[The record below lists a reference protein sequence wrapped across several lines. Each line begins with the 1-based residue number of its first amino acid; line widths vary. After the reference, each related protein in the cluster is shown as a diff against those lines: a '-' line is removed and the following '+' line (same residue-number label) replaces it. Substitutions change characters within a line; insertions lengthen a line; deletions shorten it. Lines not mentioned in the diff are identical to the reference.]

1 MSEGSDGTYYIF
13 ESTFRPGGGEST
25 TYDVWTVEKST
36 GRILKVKA
44 HGVELT
50 KEELA
55 QQMVAAEQALALKAT
70 LNSISA
76 NALHR
81 FTPHDRDCYAEFEIS
96 LKFLPREHGYR

>member
-1 MSEGSDGTYYIF
+1 MGKNNGYNLLLDSESYDNSRFG
-13 ESTFRPGGGEST
+13 RP
-25 TYDVWTVEKST
+25 EK
-36 GRILKVKA
+36 
-44 HGVELT
+44 GVEIAMTHHLDMPVMSHSGIL
-50 KEELA
+50 LA
-55 QQMVAAEQALALKAT
+55 PGSSSQLALKAT